1 VGKPVEEKQASHGCI
16 AHTALVYLTQTNS
29 KGGTAMGLR
38 AYLMV
43 NVVDDM
49 EQQEFIKVL
58 RQLEGMPGV
67 DFVDPVIGSHD
78 MVMMVDAPVTV
89 EALASKVREMS
100 WVKDMQILRI
110 VGMFERHRASKKE
123 LLKASTHSG
132 V

>member
-1 VGKPVEEKQASHGCI
+1 
-16 AHTALVYLTQTNS
+16 
-29 KGGTAMGLR
+29 MGLR
-38 AYLMV
+38 AYLLV

-58 RQLEGMPGV
+58 RQLEGMPGI

-78 MVMMVDAPVTV
+78 MIMMVDAPVTV
-89 EALASKVREMS
+89 EALASKIREKS

-123 LLKASTHSG
+123 LLKASIHSG
-132 V
+132 M